1 MSGRDYDTLLAETI
15 DVISRLHHQEINKD
29 TRLVADLSLDSV
41 DIAEL
46 VAEMEDH
53 FDVIIPMEK
62 LSEIRTVQDI
72 AQNLAPLVLTSQ
84 ESAEPV

>member
-1 MSGRDYDTLLAETI
+1 MSAKDYETLLAETI
-15 DVISRLHHQEINKD
+15 DIISRLRQQDVTQD

-62 LSEIRTVQDI
+62 LPEIRTVQDI
-72 AQNLAPLVLTSQ
+72 ALSLAPLVLTQ
-84 ESAEPV
+84 NESAETV